1 MINNISTCTLL
12 ITLMLLVSCSTTKKL
27 KVDPVFDADQI
38 SMIMSDDA
46 TTPMRV
52 FKINNY
58 SDSILLRTQSTYVDI
73 SVDDPALDIFVD
85 RLYATV
91 RDSMSMGVGIA
102 APQVGILKNIIWV
115 QRFDKDNFPFE
126 VYINPRILS
135 YSKLKQDCREG
146 CLSIPDR
153 SDTTRTRSYA
163 IMIDYDKMDGTHHTE
178 MIEDFTAVIF
188 QHEIDHLNGI
198 LYLDHLEKEV
208 NTAKRSPK
216 KLKKIKRR
224 IVKENKEEVLGILGL
239 DSFDGKRIDLEICIS
254 QSGKV
259 VYLEL
264 LKSTTVK
271 IPSGKD
277 KPLLKSLSSN
287 LVFEQGDQEEDCGIY
302 IVE

>member
-1 MINNISTCTLL
+1 MRKNVIYSLS
-12 ITLMLLVSCSTTKKL
+12 LVIILSILTACSGTKKL
-27 KVDPVFDADQI
+27 ATISSFDTEQT
-38 SMIMSDDA
+38 SLIMSGDTLA
-46 TTPMRV
+46 PMRV

-58 SDSILLRTQSTYVDI
+58 SDSILLRKKCSDVTTN
-73 SVDDPALDIFVD
+73 DPTLDRFVK

-115 QRFDKDNFPFE
+115 QRFDKTDFPFE
-126 VYINPRILS
+126 VYLNPIISS

-163 IMIDYDKMDGTHHTE
+163 IMIDYDKMDGSHHTE

-208 NTAKRSPK
+208 KAAGRKNK
-216 KLKKIKRR
+216 K
-224 IVKENKEEVLGILGL
+224 
-239 DSFDGKRIDLEICIS
+239 
-254 QSGKV
+254 
-259 VYLEL
+259 
-264 LKSTTVK
+264 
-271 IPSGKD
+271 
-277 KPLLKSLSSN
+277 
-287 LVFEQGDQEEDCGIY
+287 
-302 IVE
+302 